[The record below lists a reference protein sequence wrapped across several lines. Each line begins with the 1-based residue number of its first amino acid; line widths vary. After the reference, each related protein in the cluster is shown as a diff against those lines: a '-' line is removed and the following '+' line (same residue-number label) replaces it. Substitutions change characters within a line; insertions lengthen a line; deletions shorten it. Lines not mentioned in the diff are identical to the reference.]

1 MRLHLVERYP
11 KVTAWEGAGIG
22 QIIGA
27 NIVYLLIG
35 TLVFGLTARFSS
47 QPARHYRII
56 ATVGLILSLWLP
68 ISATLG
74 YGAPGVP
81 PASVTTAVILSLM
94 HIITYAITVPLFTRL
109 VPSNQPN
116 G

>member
-68 ISATLG
+68 LSATLG
-74 YGAPGVP
+74 YGTLGVP
-81 PASVTTAVILSLM
+81 LASATTAVILSLM
-94 HIITYAITVPLFTRL
+94 HVITYAISVPLFIRYIL
-109 VPSNQPN
+109 GNQPN